1 MSGKLFGLIGRTLK
15 HTFSPSYFTDK
26 FKLLD
31 LEGYNYTIFE
41 FENPENIAELKT
53 RPEIAGLNVTI
64 PYKESILLHLD
75 AITEDAFNIGAVN
88 TVKVVDGHWAGYN
101 TDVMGFSDMLSS
113 VQKGRPAMKKALI
126 LGSGGASKAVQYV
139 CEKRKI
145 SYQVISRKGKHNYES
160 LTKEIVQDVDL
171 IVNTTPLGMYPNVDE
186 KPNLD
191 YNHIS
196 EKHSCIDLI
205 YNPEKTLFLKE
216 CEANGAL
223 IKNGHEM
230 LIGQAEHSWKIWNQ
244 P

>member
-1 MSGKLFGLIGRTLK
+1 MSDKLFGLIGRTLK
-15 HTFSPSYFTDK
+15 HTFSPAYFSDK
-26 FKLLD
+26 FESLN
-31 LEGYNYTIFE
+31 LEGYDYTTFE
-41 FENPENIAELKT
+41 FEDPATIVELKS

-88 TVKVVDGHWAGYN
+88 TIKVIDGHWTGYN
-101 TDVMGFSDMLSS
+101 TDVMGFGDMLKTI
-113 VQKGRPAMKKALI
+113 QRDRPIMDKALI

-139 CEKRKI
+139 CEMRNI
-145 SYQVISRKGKHNYES
+145 SYQVISRKGKYNYKS
-160 LTKEIVQDVDL
+160 LTREMLSNADL

-191 YNHIS
+191 YNLIS
-196 EKHSCIDLI
+196 EKHSCVDLI
-205 YNPEKTLFLKE
+205 YNPEKTLFLIE
-216 CEANGAL
+216 CEARGAV
-223 IKNGHEM
+223 IKNGHQM